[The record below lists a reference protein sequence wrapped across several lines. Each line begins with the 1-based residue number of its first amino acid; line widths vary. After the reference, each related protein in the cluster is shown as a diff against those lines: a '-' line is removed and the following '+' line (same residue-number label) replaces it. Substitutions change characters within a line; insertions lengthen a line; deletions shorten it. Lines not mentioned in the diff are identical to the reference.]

1 MWRKTPVLESLFNKE
16 TSENC
21 YKSTNNSQQHDL
33 CSQFFSLKRFCIIGC
48 FFLGSLEVISLTHL
62 FRMHSISTTLKHLK
76 NLTVFWCFQGVE
88 KGCIGNGWVKPQ
100 VNSPFYTSWRNQKTS
115 DHRTHLVQTCE
126 NHSA

>member
-62 FRMHSISTTLKHLK
+62 FRMHSISTPLKHLK

-88 KGCIGNGWVKPQ
+88 KGCIGNKWINDINGLACHWFASYISDRKQ
-100 VNSPFYTSWRNQKTS
+100 YTSINGFNS
-115 DHRTHLVQTCE
+115 DWF
-126 NHSA
+126 